1 MDRTVSRTDYESI
14 TVNGAVGFTTAKIVL
29 PISGSGRQAD
39 FAMVTVETDQ
49 IRYRLDG
56 VAPTSSEGHLAS
68 VGDSFSINSAL
79 LISQFLA
86 IKVTN
91 NATIKCT
98 YGWYA

>member
-1 MDRTVSRTDYESI
+1 MNRAFSKVDYESI
-14 TVNGAVGFTTAKIVL
+14 TVNTAIGFTAAKIVL

-39 FAMVTVETDQ
+39 FAFVSVETDQ

-56 VAPTSSEGHLAS
+56 VAPTSSEGHLVS
-68 VGDSFSINSAL
+68 VGDSFEINGAL
-79 LISQFLA
+79 LVSQFLA

-91 NATIKCT
+91 NATIKVT